1 MYLEFKKNNFFYGW
15 IVRLN
20 VSEFWKEVENQ
31 SSSPEPAV
39 EVESGQASQA
49 SRDKKKSKAE
59 QWELSLSDDS
69 WYRAPQFSPMG
80 TQSRRTDIEVL
91 CEIIYGYGERYDDGT
106 AAIGFTWLFKVNFV
120 VNFVALTF
128 NNRRCSTEL
137 ILSEY

>member
-20 VSEFWKEVENQ
+20 VSEFWKEVETQ
-31 SSSPEPAV
+31 SASSEPAV